1 VSPRLRLMTAWIL
14 VVVVGGVALIAGA
27 VAEAPPATDADRAY
41 GIKETTLCPVCD
53 GQNVLESN
61 AAVAAAIRL
70 QIDELVAAGQSSD
83 DIRVA
88 LAQSYGEDV
97 NANPPRSGFAGLV
110 WVIPVVAIAAAAM
123 ALGLA
128 FSRWRSSD
136 AHVPTPEDRRLVDEE
151 LARRSVLPDKSNDP
165 TSQL

>member
-1 VSPRLRLMTAWIL
+1 MSRDLRLMIAWVL
-14 VVVVGGVALIAGA
+14 VVAVGGVALIAGA
-27 VAEAPPATDADRAY
+27 VAETPPATDADRAY

-61 AAVAAAIRL
+61 APVAAAIRL
-70 QIDELVAAGQSSD
+70 QIDELVAEGRSSD

-110 WVIPVVAIAAAAM
+110 WVIPVVVIAAAAM

-151 LARRSVLPDKSNDP
+151 LARRSVLAHEPDDP
-165 TSQL
+165 ASQS